1 MLRFR
6 SSLAAFLG
14 VATLLLLAAAAGA
27 QDKGTLKPVRIK
39 DLSYGEVLFYF
50 YQDDYFDSLTRLLA
64 AEDWNRI
71 PHHSADAEL
80 LRGGLYLSLGN
91 HNEAGAIFER
101 LLKGQ
106 VSPGVRNRAWY
117 YLAKVWYQRGYYDKA
132 EATLRRIIGS
142 LPEQMDA
149 DRRMLMA
156 NILLREGRYDDA
168 IAELNGWRGPPDW
181 TAYAQFNL
189 GVALVRKG
197 RLADAAHWL
206 DGVGTL
212 ETDNEELKSLKDK
225 ANLALGFAYIQADQP
240 AVAKPYLERVRL
252 DGPQSTK
259 ALLGVGWA
267 DAAQGDYRGALV
279 PWMELHGRNLL
290 DSAVQEAYLAVP
302 YAFGKLGANKQA
314 ADNYTTAIQSYD
326 AEVGR
331 LDESIQA
338 IREGRMLN
346 AIVERESTGRLGWF
360 WQLRTLPDAPESR
373 YLYHLLATNEFQEG
387 LKNYRDLHFLDHVL
401 GDWDSSMVAFDDMLD
416 TRRTAFDKRLP
427 EVDASLAKFDLER
440 LEGSRVDLESRL
452 ATIDSTGDFVGLGT
466 AHEQQ
471 QWRKVAQIEE
481 ALASAPQDEATDAM
495 REKARL
501 MKGVLLWQLSDAYK
515 ARLWAERRGLHD
527 LDAAL
532 KEAQKRWVLVERA
545 RKEFPGRTAEF
556 AARVDAMKLR
566 IAALQT
572 RLGAMS
578 ERQGQYLQYVAV
590 AELAQ
595 QQERLA
601 TYRIQARYE
610 LATILDRAANPPP
623 PTPPAGQ
630 AVPTEPPAETP
641 PEPASEQPTPE
652 PSQPAATGSPQ
663 GEEPVEEPK
672 P

>member
-1 MLRFR
+1 MRR
-6 SSLAAFLG
+6 RPIRIAVACVALA
-14 VATLLLLAAAAGA
+14 VAAAAALA

-50 YQDDYFDSLTRLLA
+50 YQDDYFGALTRLLA
-64 AEDWNRI
+64 AEDLKRI
-71 PHHSADAEL
+71 SHHEADAEL

-101 LLKGQ
+101 LLKDQ

-132 EATLRRIIGS
+132 EATLRRIIGN
-142 LPEQMDA
+142 LPEEMDA

-156 NILLREGRYDDA
+156 QVLMREERYDDA

-181 TAYAQFNL
+181 TAYAEFNL

-197 RLADAAHWL
+197 RLPDAVRWL
-206 DGVGTL
+206 DAVGTMQ
-212 ETDNEELKSLKDK
+212 TDNEELKSLKDK
-225 ANLALGFAYIQADQP
+225 ANLALGFAFIQADQP

-252 DGPQSTK
+252 DGPHSTK

-267 DAAQGDYRGALV
+267 DAAQGDYRAALV
-279 PWMELHGRNLL
+279 PWTELHGRNLL

-302 YAFGKLGANKQA
+302 YAFGKLSANKQA
-314 ADNYTTAIQSYD
+314 ADAYTTAISSYD

-338 IREGRMLN
+338 IRDGKMLN
-346 AIVERESTGRLGWF
+346 AIVERESAGKLGWF
-360 WQLRTLPDAPESR
+360 WQLRALPDAPESR

-387 LKNYRDLHFLDHVL
+387 LKNYRDLHFLGRVL
-401 GDWDSSMVAFDDMLD
+401 DNWDSSMVAFDDMLD
-416 TRRTAFDKRLP
+416 TRRTAFEKRLP
-427 EVDASLAKFDLER
+427 EVDASLARFDLER
-440 LEGSRVDLESRL
+440 LESSRVDLESRL
-452 ATIDSTGDFVGLGT
+452 AAIDSTKDIVGLGT
-466 AHEQQ
+466 AHEQEL
-471 QWRKVAQIEE
+471 WRKVARIED
-481 ALASAPQDEATDAM
+481 ALAAAPQDEGSDEM

-501 MKGVLLWQLSDAYK
+501 LKGVLLWQLSDAYK
-515 ARLWAERRGLHD
+515 ARLWAQRRNLRE

-545 RKEFPGRTAEF
+545 RKESPARTLEF
-556 AARVDAMKLR
+556 AGRVDAMKLR

-572 RLGAMS
+572 QLTAMS
-578 ERQGQYLQYVAV
+578 ERQSRYLEYVAV
-590 AELAQ
+590 AELAR

-610 LATILDRAANPPP
+610 LATILDRAANPEPP
-623 PTPPAGQ
+623 PSSA
-630 AVPTEPPAETP
+630 PAESKP
-641 PEPASEQPTPE
+641 AEPQPSDAEQPETATPE
-652 PSQPAATGSPQ
+652 TQP
-663 GEEPVEEPK
+663 
-672 P
+672 

>member
-1 MLRFR
+1 LRLR
-6 SSLAAFLG
+6 RPIRIAAVCVALAI
-14 VATLLLLAAAAGA
+14 AAGAALA

-50 YQDDYFDSLTRLLA
+50 YQDDYFDALTRLLA
-64 AEDWNRI
+64 AEELKRV
-71 PHHSADAEL
+71 PHHEADAEL

-101 LLKGQ
+101 LLKDQ

-142 LPEQMDA
+142 LPEEMDA

-156 NILLREGRYDDA
+156 QILMREERYDDA

-181 TAYAQFNL
+181 TAYAEFNL

-197 RLADAAHWL
+197 RLPDAVRWL
-206 DGVGTL
+206 DAVGTMQ
-212 ETDNEELKSLKDK
+212 TDDEELKSLKDK

-252 DGPQSTK
+252 DGPHSNK

-267 DAAQGDYRGALV
+267 DAAQGNYQAALV
-279 PWMELHGRNLL
+279 PWTELHGRNLL
-290 DSAVQEAYLAVP
+290 DAAVQEAYLAVP
-302 YAFGKLGANKQA
+302 YAFGKLNANKQA
-314 ADNYTTAIQSYD
+314 ADAYTTAIGSYD

-338 IREGRMLN
+338 IRDGKMLD
-346 AIVERESTGRLGWF
+346 AIVERESAGRLGWF

-387 LKNYRDLHFLDHVL
+387 LKNYRDLHFLGRVL
-401 GDWDSSMVAFDDMLD
+401 DNWDSSMVAFDDMLD
-416 TRRTAFDKRLP
+416 TRRAAFEKRLP
-427 EVDASLAKFDLER
+427 QVDASLARFDLER
-440 LEGSRVDLESRL
+440 LESSRVDLESRL
-452 ATIDSTGDFVGLGT
+452 AAIDSTQDFVGLGT
-466 AHEQQ
+466 AHEQEM
-471 QWRKVAQIEE
+471 WRKVARIES
-481 ALASAPQDEATDAM
+481 ALATAPQDEESDEM

-501 MKGVLLWQLSDAYK
+501 MKGVLLWDLSGAYK
-515 ARLWAERRGLHD
+515 ARLWAQRRNLRE

-545 RKEFPGRTAEF
+545 RQESPQRTIEF

-566 IAALQT
+566 IAALETQLT
-572 RLGAMS
+572 AMS
-578 ERQGQYLQYVAV
+578 ERQGRYLEYVAI
-590 AELAQ
+590 AELGA

-610 LATILDRAANPPP
+610 LATILDRAANP
-623 PTPPAGQ
+623 
-630 AVPTEPPAETP
+630 EPPAASAPAPNTQDNSAP
-641 PEPASEQPTPE
+641 AEPQRGEALPSVTDEPQPDAATPE
-652 PSQPAATGSPQ
+652 PQP
-663 GEEPVEEPK
+663 
-672 P
+672 